1 MEKPFHLS
9 GLNGLRAMA
18 SLAVVV
24 SHTLL
29 AGPTIGLPAREK
41 GLDLAGFGVTIFFAL
56 SGFLITYLL
65 LLEKKKYETV
75 NIKAF
80 YIRRLLRIWPL
91 YYFYL
96 TVAVVA
102 ITYFQLIELPGSLGF
117 YVFLSANVP
126 FILGV
131 ALPLVGHYWSL
142 GVEEQFYLFWP
153 WVVSKT
159 RNLVRVLII
168 GIGLFILL
176 KIAAA
181 FLFRSTGIVWPY
193 AILNVS
199 RFDCMA
205 IGALGATLSFQDNR
219 IFKKLMFHPLAEI
232 LAWCVVGMLFFNSFH
247 IVSTIDNDIIA
258 IVTVV
263 LIMNVSFNDRRIVCL
278 DKPLLNFL
286 GKISYGIYVY
296 HPLVILAGTR
306 LMNNSTVNFSDGQ
319 KLAFILSFVISLTI
333 VIAWFSYEFFEKRFL
348 RRKERFA
355 LISSSSMQ
363 LNVQS

>member
-1 MEKPFHLS
+1 MQKPFHLT

-29 AGPTIGLPAREK
+29 AGPSIGLPAREK

-65 LLEKKKYETV
+65 LLEKRKFDTI

-80 YIRRLLRIWPL
+80 YIRRFFRILPL

-96 TVAVVA
+96 LLAVIA
-102 ITYFQLIELPGSLGF
+102 ISCFQLIELPGTLGF

-131 ALPLVGHYWSL
+131 ALPVVGHYWSL

-153 WVVSKT
+153 WVVAKT
-159 RNLVRVLII
+159 NKLTRVLII
-168 GIGLFILL
+168 SITVFILVKL
-176 KIAAA
+176 ALNI
-181 FLFRSTGIVWPY
+181 LYRYTGVLWPY
-193 AILNVS
+193 SILSVS

-205 IGALGATLSFQDNR
+205 IGALGAKLAFENNR
-219 IFKKLMFHPLAEI
+219 IFKGIVFNPVVEM
-232 LAWCVVGMLFFNSFH
+232 LAWGVIVLVFFNSFH
-247 IVSTIDNDIIA
+247 VISSIDNDIIA
-258 IVTVV
+258 VVSVV
-263 LIMNVSFNDRRIVCL
+263 LIMNVSLNNRKIIGL
-278 DKPLLNFL
+278 DKPVLNFL

-296 HPLVILAGTR
+296 HPLVILFGTK
-306 LMNNSTVNFSDGQ
+306 MVNNADYSLTNGQ
-319 KLAFILSFVISLTI
+319 KLFAILSFVLFFTI
-333 VIAWFSYEFFEKRFL
+333 TIAWLSYEFFEKRFL
-348 RRKERFA
+348 RRKDRFA
-355 LISSSSMQ
+355 VISSSSMQ
-363 LNVQS
+363 LNMQG